1 MARPQIF
8 VTRHIPAGGLRLL
21 EATCDV
27 TIWPDALPPTREALL
42 AHARDC
48 DGLLTLLSDRIDG
61 EVLDRCPRVRV
72 VSNMAVGYDN
82 IDVQAATARGVFVG
96 NTPNVLDETTADCAF
111 ALLLALARRIPEAIA
126 YVRED
131 SWETWGPLLLLGRD
145 VHHATLGIVGLGRIG
160 EQMAQR
166 ARGFDMRI
174 LYAGPQRHPETEAR
188 LGLEYTSLPDL
199 LRQSDFISLHA
210 PLTPQTRG
218 MFGPAAFA
226 QMQPTAM
233 LINTSRGPLVDTD
246 ALLVA
251 LQMGIIGGAALDV
264 SDPEPMRAHHPLVQ
278 LPNCIVVPHIASASE
293 QTRTRMAEI
302 AARNLLAGLHGEALP
317 AGVNPDAAH
326 HGRQAELR
334 T

>member
-1 MARPQIF
+1 M
-8 VTRHIPAGGLRLL
+8 
-21 EATCDV
+21 EAACDV
-27 TIWPDALPPTREALL
+27 TVWPDALPPTREALL
-42 AHARDC
+42 AQAHNC
-48 DGLLTLLSDRIDG
+48 DGLLTLLTDRIDG
-61 EVLDRCPRVRV
+61 ELLDCCPRVRV

-82 IDVQAATARGVFVG
+82 IDVPAATARGVVVG

-145 VHHATLGIVGLGRIG
+145 VHHATLGIVGLGHIG

-166 ARGFDMRI
+166 ARGFDMHI
-174 LYAGPQRHPETEAR
+174 LYTGPQRRPEAEAR
-188 LGLEYTSLPDL
+188 LGVEYVTMQDL

-210 PLTPQTRG
+210 PLTPETRG
-218 MFGPAAFA
+218 LFGQAAFA

-233 LINTSRGPLVDTD
+233 LINTARGPLVDTA
-246 ALLVA
+246 ALLAA
-251 LQMGIIGGAALDV
+251 LQAGTIGGAALDV
-264 SDPEPMRAHHPLVQ
+264 TDPEPMRADHPLVQ

-302 AARNLLAGLHGEALP
+302 AARNLLAGLNGDALP
-317 AGVNPDAAH
+317 AGINPEAAH
-326 HGRQAELR
+326 HPRQAEPR
-334 T
+334 Q